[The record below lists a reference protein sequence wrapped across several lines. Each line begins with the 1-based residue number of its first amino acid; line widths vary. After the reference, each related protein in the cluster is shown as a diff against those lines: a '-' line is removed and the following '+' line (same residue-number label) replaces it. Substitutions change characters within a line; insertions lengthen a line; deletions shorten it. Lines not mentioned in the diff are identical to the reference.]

1 MKRYLKVEV
10 CKELHSEVYLAV
22 DDADPRFAEIFDMTI
37 VDPKTRTE
45 RFMVEMKKAHWHRLN
60 QPAHTAAEQE
70 AEDLDGLDWGDESI
84 IADWYA
90 NEVKAEDAEQ
100 FGVVDLTQGISSEQ
114 QPSDGQSGKGC
125 ESVLR
130 HE

>member
-1 MKRYLKVEV
+1 MAKRYLKVEV
-10 CKELHSEVYLAV
+10 CREFSSEVYLAV

-37 VDPKTRTE
+37 VEPGMIADRLQKVFGFRLDNA
-45 RFMVEMKKAHWHRLN
+45 AH
-60 QPAHTAAEQE
+60 AAAERE
-70 AEDLDGLDWGDESI
+70 AENLDDLDWSETAI
-84 IADWYA
+84 TANWYA